1 MSQCGAFVASGSRD
15 KSCALLDART
25 GLHTLEL
32 ELELVLLVMSG
43 GGGTVQTVSCARAYL
58 CSDMHVFMLALTPFA
73 LLVVAAVVD
82 CLIFSCSCS
91 SSTPLRRMQ
100 GHHCT
105 ALRSTRT
112 TSKPLRLGPRTNSSQ
127 AALMETRLSLVSGR
141 RERKVR
147 GMAEEEE
154 EEEEEELCVIALGL
168 VCECL
173 VGNSTPGFASLCFAI
188 VCRRGTEL

>member
-1 MSQCGAFVASGSRD
+1 
-15 KSCALLDART
+15 
-25 GLHTLEL
+25 
-32 ELELVLLVMSG
+32 
-43 GGGTVQTVSCARAYL
+43 
-58 CSDMHVFMLALTPFA
+58 
-73 LLVVAAVVD
+73 
-82 CLIFSCSCS
+82 
-91 SSTPLRRMQ
+91 
-100 GHHCT
+100 
-105 ALRSTRT
+105 
-112 TSKPLRLGPRTNSSQ
+112 
-127 AALMETRLSLVSGR
+127 METRLSLVSGR